1 MRSVPETLT
10 RRKYLTWVPI
20 VQTSACLALTLLLA
34 GPSTA
39 ASFDCHKASTA
50 TEKTICGN
58 AVLSDLDS
66 QLEAAFK
73 AAFRRYASIGQKAL
87 LDSQRIWLKT
97 REASCAAS
105 AGSQADCLK
114 GLYTARLKVLQ
125 TLAKSPV
132 TALLNLT
139 WTDGL
144 VCQGDKALLRFSH
157 DDGMDNPFSNA
168 PPEIGGALARAADAK
183 PSCTLADGRVVRYKT
198 ASENDAAA
206 YGECGGETSQIYSVW
221 VGDKKVV
228 NREIRAGHCD
238 SDPVRALYLN
248 GAHLTKCQEQRGP
261 SDSAAASTDCSD
273 ISAQL
278 AKGAPD
284 PTDGKFLVTQSAP
297 DQQAFCE
304 GLIRDLPP
312 KEQAG
317 TEAHSGDADWPQKTA
332 FPSQPLVGDGATSA
346 DFDLNNSGS
355 AQHVFIVRQATHF
368 FDGDLWLIA
377 PKQLAADKVQDIVA
391 GLGDDPPDLA
401 SLRKQGFQIFAGD
414 QTPYGEPRYVHF
426 TPFQKNGATFLFARW
441 ATNLLD
447 QPTEMILRPM
457 PGGTQKLVCTYQAIP
472 NL

>member
-20 VQTSACLALTLLLA
+20 VQTTACLALPLLLA
-34 GPSTA
+34 GPATG
-39 ASFDCHKASTA
+39 ASFDCHKASTP

-66 QLEAAFK
+66 QLETAFR
-73 AAFRRYASIGQKAL
+73 AAFRRYTPGDQKAF
-87 LDSQRIWLKT
+87 LDNQRIWLKT
-97 REASCAAS
+97 RETTCTANATDN
-105 AGSQADCLK
+105 ADCLK
-114 GLYTARLKVLQ
+114 GLYTTRLKVLQ

-144 VCQGDKALLRFSH
+144 VCRGDKALLRFSH
-157 DDGMDNPFSNA
+157 DDGADNALSNA
-168 PPEIGGALARAADAK
+168 PPNIGGALAYAADAK

-206 YGECGGETSQIYSVW
+206 YGECGAETSQIYTVW
-221 VGDKKVV
+221 IGDKKVV

-238 SDPVRALYLN
+238 SDPVRALYLD
-248 GAHLTKCQEQRGP
+248 GARLAKCQEQRGP
-261 SDSAAASTDCSD
+261 SDATAASSNCTD

-278 AKGAPD
+278 AKAAPD
-284 PTDGKFLVTQSAP
+284 PTDGKFLVTHSAP
-297 DQQAFCE
+297 GQQGFCE
-304 GLIRDLPP
+304 SLIRELPAR
-312 KEQAG
+312 EQAG
-317 TEAHSGDADWPQKTA
+317 TEAYSGDADWPQKTA
-332 FPSQPLVGDGATSA
+332 FPAQPLVGDDAASA
-346 DFDLNNSGS
+346 DFDLNNSGT

-377 PKQLAADKVQDIVA
+377 PKQLAANKVQDIVV
-391 GLGDDPPDLA
+391 GLGGDEPDLA

-457 PGGTQKLVCTYQAIP
+457 PDGTQKLVCTFQAIP

>member
-10 RRKYLTWVPI
+10 RRKYLSWAAI
-20 VQTSACLALTLLLA
+20 VQTTACFALSLLLA
-34 GPSTA
+34 GPSAA
-39 ASFDCHKASTA
+39 ASFDCQKAA
-50 TEKTICGN
+50 NAIEKAICGS

-66 QLEAAFK
+66 QLELAFK
-73 AAFRRYASIGQKAL
+73 ASFRRYAPDDQKSL
-87 LDSQRIWLKT
+87 LDNQRIWLKT
-97 REASCAAS
+97 RETSCAAK
-105 AGSQADCLK
+105 ADCLK
-114 GLYTARLKVLQ
+114 DLYTARLKVLQ

-144 VCQGDKALLRFSH
+144 VSH
-157 DDGMDNPFSNA
+157 DDGMDNPLSNA
-168 PPEIGGALARAADAK
+168 PPPIGGALALVADTK
-183 PSCTLADGRVVRYKT
+183 PSCALADGRVVRYKT
-198 ASENDAAA
+198 ASENDASA

-221 VGDKKVV
+221 IGDKKVV

-238 SDPVRALYLN
+238 SDPVRALYLD
-248 GAHLTKCQEQRGP
+248 GSHLTKCQEQRGP
-261 SDSAAASTDCSD
+261 SDSAADSTNCTD

-278 AKGAPD
+278 AKAAPD
-284 PTDGKFLVTQSAP
+284 STDGKFLVTQSAAG
-297 DQQAFCE
+297 QQAFCE
-304 GLIRDLPP
+304 SLIRDLPS
-312 KEQAG
+312 KEQAD
-317 TEAHSGDADWPQKTA
+317 TEAYSGDSDWPQKTA
-332 FPSQPLVGDGATSA
+332 FPSQPLVGDDAASA
-346 DFDLNNSGS
+346 DFDLNNSGG

-377 PKQLAADKVQDIVA
+377 PKQLPADKVQDIVA
-391 GLGDDPPDLA
+391 GLGNDEPDLA

-426 TPFQKNGATFLFARW
+426 TPFRKDGATFLFARW

-457 PGGTQKLVCTYQAIP
+457 PDGTQKLVCTYQAIP